1 MVGAEAYVSLTE
13 YVIIRNPSVLVPH
26 LVLHMPLATGYFV
39 VDGIIGILIELSHS

>member
-1 MVGAEAYVSLTE
+1 MVGAQAYVSVTE
-13 YVIIRNPSVLVPH
+13 YVIRSPSVLVPH